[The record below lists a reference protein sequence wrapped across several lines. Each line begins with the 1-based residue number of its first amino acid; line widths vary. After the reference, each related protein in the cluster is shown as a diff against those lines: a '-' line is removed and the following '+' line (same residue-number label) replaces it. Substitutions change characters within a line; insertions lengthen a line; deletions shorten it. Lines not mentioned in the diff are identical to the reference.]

1 MPTFTY
7 VPDFGAELK
16 EVPRVR
22 AVKFGEG
29 YEQRS
34 AEGINAIT
42 EIWSV
47 SFNTRTNTER
57 DDIRTFLRARAAVE
71 AFDWTSPMGTVGKW
85 VCRDWATTMRAAG
98 VNDMSFT
105 FEQVFEA

>member
-1 MPTFTY
+1 MATFTY
-7 VPDFGAELK
+7 TPDFGAELK

-22 AVKFGEG
+22 VAKFGDG

-34 AEGINAIT
+34 AEGINAIQ
-42 EIWSV
+42 EVWSL
-47 SFNTRTNTER
+47 SFNTRTNAER
-57 DDIRTFLRARAAVE
+57 DAIRAFLRARAGVE
-71 AFDWTSPMGTVGKW
+71 AFDWTTPLGTVGKW
-85 VCRDWATTMRAAG
+85 VCRDWSVSMRAAG